1 MATALQLRQQFLDG
15 ERNLGEYYHELLNRC
30 EDVNHRLNCLN
41 VVTSELAEATVAQ
54 LHSKL
59 TSGRPKGKLF
69 GLPIIVKDNI
79 CLKDHPTT
87 CASRILNGFVPP
99 YNATVIDR
107 LLADDAV
114 IIAKANMDEFAMGSS
129 NENSALGLA
138 RNPRDLER
146 APGGSSGGSAAAVAA
161 GLVPLALGSD
171 TGGSV
176 RQPAAFCGVVG
187 LKPTYGAVSRYGLVA
202 FASSLDQIGPL
213 AADVH
218 SAALLFDVI
227 AGHDSRDSTSA
238 QQSLAGA
245 EENLK
250 AGVRGLK
257 IGLPREYF
265 AAGLDAEIA
274 AAITR
279 VADWLK
285 REGAEIR
292 EVALPH
298 TKYAVAAY
306 YVVADAEASSNLA
319 RYDGVRYG
327 QRAAAHDLLSMY
339 TETRHAGFGA
349 EVKRRIML
357 GTYVLSSG
365 YYDAYYAK
373 AMKVR
378 RVIMQEMLEALNA
391 VDLLLTPTTPTTAF
405 KLGEKTEDPLAMYL
419 SDIYTVSA
427 NLAGLPAISV
437 PCGVDAAKL
446 PIGAQLIGRPFDEP
460 TLFRAAAV
468 IEASSR

>member
-15 ERNLGEYYHELLNRC
+15 VQNLGEYYHELLHRC
-30 EDVNHRLNCLN
+30 GDVNRRLNCLT
-41 VVTSELAEATVAQ
+41 VVTSELAEATLAH

-59 TSGRPKGKLF
+59 TSGRPKGRLF

-79 CLKDHPTT
+79 CLRDYPTT
-87 CASRILNGFVPP
+87 CASRILEGFVPP

-107 LLADDAV
+107 LLAEDAV

-129 NENSALGLA
+129 NENSAIGPV
-138 RNPRDLER
+138 RNPRDQER

-176 RQPAAFCGVVG
+176 RQPAGFCGVVG

-213 AADVH
+213 ATDVH

-227 AGHDSRDSTSA
+227 AGHDPRDSTSA
-238 QQSLAGA
+238 RRSIVGT
-245 EENLK
+245 EVNLR

-265 AAGLDAEIA
+265 AAGLDSDIA

-279 VADWLK
+279 VAESLK
-285 REGAEIR
+285 RDGAEVR
-292 EVALPH
+292 EVAVPH

-306 YVVADAEASSNLA
+306 YVIADAEASSNLA

-327 QRAAAHDLLSMY
+327 QRVNTHDLHAMY

-378 RVIMQEMLEALNA
+378 QVIMQEMLEALNE

-437 PCGVDAAKL
+437 PCGVDAAEL
-446 PIGAQLIGRPFDEP
+446 PIGAQLMGRLFDEP

>member
-1 MATALQLRQQFLDG
+1 METALQLRQQFLDG
-15 ERNLGEYYHELLNRC
+15 ERNLGEYYHELLHGC
-30 EDVNHRLNCLN
+30 EDVNRRLNCLT
-41 VVTSELAEATVAQ
+41 VVTSELVEATLGH

-59 TSGRPKGKLF
+59 TSGRPKGRLF
-69 GLPIIVKDNI
+69 GLPVIVKDNI
-79 CLKDHPTT
+79 CLKGYPTT
-87 CASRILNGFVPP
+87 CASKILAGFVPP

-107 LLADDAV
+107 LLAEDAV

-129 NENSALGLA
+129 NENSAIGPV
-138 RNPRDLER
+138 RNPRDPER

-161 GLVPLALGSD
+161 GIVPLALGSD

-213 AADVH
+213 AGDVA
-218 SAALLFDVI
+218 SAALLFEVI
-227 AGHDSRDSTSA
+227 GGHDPRDSTSA
-238 QQSLAGA
+238 QRSSGSVQ
-245 EENLK
+245 ENLK
-250 AGVRGLK
+250 AGVRGLR
-257 IGLPREYF
+257 IGLPRECF
-265 AAGLDAEIA
+265 AAGLDSDIA
-274 AAITR
+274 AAIIR
-279 VADWLK
+279 VTDWL
-285 REGAEIR
+285 RCEGAEVR

-298 TKYAVAAY
+298 AKYAVAAY
-306 YVVADAEASSNLA
+306 YVIADAEASSNLA
-319 RYDGVRYG
+319 RYDGVRFG
-327 QRAAAHDLLSMY
+327 TRATAHDLVSMY

-349 EVKRRIML
+349 EVKRRIVL

-378 RVIMQEMLEALNA
+378 QIITRDLLDALSE

-405 KLGEKTEDPLAMYL
+405 RLGEKTDDPLAMYL

-437 PCGVDAAKL
+437 PCGADSANL
-446 PIGAQLIGRPFDEP
+446 PIGAQLMGRAFDESA
-460 TLFRAAAV
+460 LFRAAAV
-468 IEASSR
+468 IEANCR